1 MGISSYHL
9 LALIELFMI
18 FIVFIV
24 NSWETQLERDLVCK
38 RISFSIMHHI
48 QDMIGAING
57 QSQSHNMQID
67 SNNN

>member
-1 MGISSYHL
+1 
-9 LALIELFMI
+9 MI
-18 FIVFIV
+18 FEVCIVY
-24 NSWETQLERDLVCK
+24 SWETQLERDLVCK